1 METFLDYK
9 VSKVYY
15 PFVTIVFLV
24 AVAGFRSSLII
35 EQSYLKPPALTG
47 GNSDNM
53 KGELWQTPS
62 AT

>member
-53 KGELWQTPS
+53 KGEL
-62 AT
+62 